1 VLIELLIVA
10 TLFFAT
16 LLRSTFGIGD
26 ALVAMPLL
34 ALAVGLPVATPLVAL
49 CTFSMALAVV
59 VARPRDVDLRA
70 LGPYLISA
78 MIGIPLG
85 VLALRMVPEGPLLT
99 GLGVLLVLFGLY
111 RLFGPALPG
120 LVGRGWS
127 LGLGLASG
135 ALGGAYNTHGPPLV
149 LFGSLRRWSAPVL
162 RASAQGYSVVVL
174 PLVLAAHAL
183 GGLWTREVWI
193 HFLYAL
199 PAVLLAVPLGGLL
212 NRRLDN
218 ARFDRVLDGIIVLLG
233 AVLIFA

>member
-1 VLIELLIVA
+1 MV
-10 TLFFAT
+10 
-16 LLRSTFGIGD
+16 
-26 ALVAMPLL
+26 
-34 ALAVGLPVATPLVAL
+34 
-49 CTFSMALAVV
+49 
-59 VARPRDVDLRA
+59 
-70 LGPYLISA
+70 
-78 MIGIPLG
+78 GIPLG

-99 GLGVLLVLFGLY
+99 GLGVLLVLFGLF

-127 LGLGLASG
+127 VGLGLASG

-183 GGLWTREVWI
+183 GGLWTREVWT

-233 AVLIFA
+233 TVLIFA